1 MSADGAMKH
10 WRVERHDDGV
20 VVAAYRNDPMNYFFA
35 DGAAEF
41 AELVDTWADP
51 SVRAVVLTGDVPGKF
66 LTHYSVEELVAVA
79 EDREALAS
87 VCPQL
92 TDGYHALL
100 EQMRSLPKPVIV
112 AMTGDTMGGG
122 FELSMAADIRIA
134 EDGPYRIGLLET
146 KLGIIPGGSGT
157 QRLVRMLGPAAA
169 VEIVMRGRVFTPHQA
184 AERGL
189 VHEAVPDAKARAL
202 EIAHELAAMSP
213 VAIAQAKRAVY
224 EGVDRPLAD
233 GLKIETDA
241 FLQTMLSDEG
251 LDTMR
256 RYVATPLEQRRA
268 WAEPE
273 ADAAPAEAV
282 AP

>member
-1 MSADGAMKH
+1 MTRKH
-10 WRVERHDDGV
+10 WRSERHDDGV
-20 VVAAYRNDPMNYFFA
+20 VVAGYRNDPMNYFFA

-41 AELVDTWADP
+41 AELVGEWTDP
-51 SVRAVVLTGDVPGKF
+51 SVRAVVITSDVPGKF

-79 EDREALAS
+79 EDREALPS

-100 EQMRSLPKPVIV
+100 EAMRALPKPVIV

-122 FELSMAADIRIA
+122 FELSLAADIRIA
-134 EDGPYRIGLLET
+134 EEGPYRIGLPET

-157 QRLVRMLGPAAA
+157 QRLARMLGPAAA
-169 VEIVMRGRVFTPHQA
+169 VEIVMRGRVFTPRQA

-189 VHEAVPDAKARAL
+189 VHEAAPDAKARAV
-202 EIAHELAAMSP
+202 EIAHELVALSP
-213 VAIAQAKRAVY
+213 VAVAQAKRAVY
-224 EGVDRPLAD
+224 EGVDRPLAE
-233 GLKIETDA
+233 GMKIETDA

-256 RYVATPLEQRRA
+256 RYVETPLEERRA

-273 ADAAPAEAV
+273 PDPA
-282 AP
+282 

>member
-1 MSADGAMKH
+1 MTREH
-10 WRVERHDDGV
+10 WSSERHDDGV
-20 VVAAYRNDPMNYFFA
+20 VVVGYRNDPMNYFVA

-41 AELVDTWADP
+41 AELVERVGG
-51 SVRAVVLTGDVPGKF
+51 SVREGGRHHERRSRQVPHPLQRRG
-66 LTHYSVEELVAVA
+66 A
-79 EDREALAS
+79 RRGGRGPRGPALGL
-87 VCPQL
+87 PQL

-100 EQMRSLPKPVIV
+100 EAMRALPKPVIV

-134 EDGPYRIGLLET
+134 EDGDYRIGLPET

-157 QRLVRMLGPAAA
+157 QRLARMLGPAAA
-169 VEIVMRGRVFTPHQA
+169 VEIVMRGRVFTPRQA

-189 VHEAVPDAKARAL
+189 VHEAVPDARARAV
-202 EIAHELAAMSP
+202 EIARELAALSP
-213 VAIAQAKRAVY
+213 VAVAQAKRAVY
-224 EGVDRPLAD
+224 EGVDRPLAE
-233 GLKIETDA
+233 GMKIETDA

-256 RYVATPLEQRRA
+256 RYVDTPLEDRRA

-273 ADAAPAEAV
+273 PDPA
-282 AP
+282 

>member
-1 MSADGAMKH
+1 MSTVEQTRQH

-20 VVAAYRNDPMNYFFA
+20 EVAAYRNDPMNYFFA

-41 AELVDTWADP
+41 AELVESWADP
-51 SVRAVVLTGDVPGKF
+51 AVRVVILTGDVPGKF

-79 EDREALAS
+79 EDREKLPE

-146 KLGIIPGGSGT
+146 KLGILPGGSGT
-157 QRLVRMLGPAAA
+157 QRLARMLGPAAA
-169 VEIVMRGRVFTPHQA
+169 VEIVLRGRVFTPKQA
-184 AERGL
+184 AAKGL
-189 VHEAVPDAKARAL
+189 VHEAVPDARARAL
-202 EIAHELAAMSP
+202 EIGHELAAMSP
-213 VAIAQAKRAVY
+213 IALAEGKKAVY
-224 EGVDRPLAD
+224 QGVDRPLAE
-233 GLKIETDA
+233 GLKIETQA
-241 FLQTMLSDEG
+241 FLATMMSDEG

-256 RYVATPLEQRRA
+256 RYVETPLEQRKD
-268 WAEPE
+268 WAQP
-273 ADAAPAEAV
+273 DPD
-282 AP
+282 

>member
-1 MSADGAMKH
+1 MTKNH

-41 AELVDTWADP
+41 AELVAEWADP
-51 SVRAVVLTGDVPGKF
+51 SVRAVVITGDVPGKF

-79 EDREALAS
+79 EDREALPS

-122 FELSMAADIRIA
+122 FELSMAA
-134 EDGPYRIGLLET
+134 
-146 KLGIIPGGSGT
+146 
-157 QRLVRMLGPAAA
+157 A
-169 VEIVMRGRVFTPHQA
+169 VEIVMRGRVFTPRHA
-184 AERGL
+184 AARGL

-202 EIAHELAAMSP
+202 EIAHELAALSP
-213 VAIAQAKRAVY
+213 VAVAQAKRAVY
-224 EGVDRPLAD
+224 EGVDLPLAD
-233 GLKIETDA
+233 GLKVETDA

-251 LDTMR
+251 LETMR
-256 RYVATPLEQRRA
+256 RYVDTPLDGRKA

-273 ADAAPAEAV
+273 PDVPAHG
-282 AP
+282 